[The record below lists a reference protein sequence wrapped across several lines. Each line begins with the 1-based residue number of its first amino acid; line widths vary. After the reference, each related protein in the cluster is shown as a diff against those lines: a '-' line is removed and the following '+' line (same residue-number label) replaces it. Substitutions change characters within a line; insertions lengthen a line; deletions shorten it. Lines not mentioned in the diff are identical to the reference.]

1 MNGLLSPAR
10 VVRVEGGGKVERN
23 EKRKPLLRIMRNEK
37 CSSIAVTSRKHI
49 VKHRWDR
56 VDSSGGRGIGDLV
69 VSHRILSL
77 LDTDRYNLSLLHTI
91 DTRIDT
97 TRYISA

>member
-1 MNGLLSPAR
+1 MNGLLLSPAG

-49 VKHRWDR
+49 VKHPDGIALIRAE
-56 VDSSGGRGIGDLV
+56 GGGLAIWW
-69 VSHRILSL
+69 
-77 LDTDRYNLSLLHTI
+77 
-91 DTRIDT
+91 
-97 TRYISA
+97 

>member
-1 MNGLLSPAR
+1 MNGLVIKNERIVIVSPAR

-49 VKHRWDR
+49 VKHPDGIALIRAE
-56 VDSSGGRGIGDLV
+56 GGGLAIWW
-69 VSHRILSL
+69 
-77 LDTDRYNLSLLHTI
+77 
-91 DTRIDT
+91 
-97 TRYISA
+97 